1 MQVVKTEV
9 IEYATQVINAE
20 IAEAQKLLGRLE
32 DNFAQ
37 AVSHIVNC
45 QSKIIVSGI
54 GKSGHIGKKMA
65 ATLASTGSPAFFVHP
80 AEALHGDLGM
90 ITKGDLVILI
100 SNSGESAEFKT
111 MLPIL
116 KERGIS
122 IIGMTGN
129 TSSHLA
135 QNSDCVVNI
144 AIDSEAC
151 PLGLAPTSSAVNTL
165 IMGDA
170 LAITAMKIRK
180 FDSIDFAQSHP
191 AGALGAKLLTTV
203 GNVISEFEHNAICQ
217 PEQSLAEAISVLCE
231 SGKGLIAICR
241 QTTLVGVFTDG
252 DLRRALANGAVLEDK
267 IEQHMTTNG
276 KQTSARVK
284 AYDALNLMLDN
295 AISALPVVNERDEC
309 VGVIS
314 ISDIH
319 RRGIK

>member
-1 MQVVKTEV
+1 MQIDETEV
-9 IEYATQVINAE
+9 IDYASKIISVE
-20 IAEAQKLLGRLE
+20 IAEAKKLLNRL
-32 DNFAQ
+32 DDGFFR
-37 AVSHIVNC
+37 AVSNIVTCKN
-45 QSKIIVSGI
+45 KIIVSGI

-100 SNSGESAEFKT
+100 SNSGESTEFKT

-116 KERGIS
+116 RERGVS
-122 IIGMTGN
+122 IIGMTGR
-129 TSSHLA
+129 TSSYLA
-135 QNSDCVVNI
+135 KNSDCVINI

-203 GNVISEFEHNAICQ
+203 GNVISDYEPNVLCQ

-241 QTTLVGVFTDG
+241 QNTLVGVFTDG
-252 DLRRALANGAVLEDK
+252 DLRRALANGATLSDK
-267 IEQHMTTNG
+267 VEQYMTTNA
-276 KQTSARVK
+276 KRTHANAK
-284 AYDALNLMLDN
+284 AYDALNIMLDS
-295 AISALPVVNERDEC
+295 AISALPVVNEVADC
-309 VGVIS
+309 IGVIS